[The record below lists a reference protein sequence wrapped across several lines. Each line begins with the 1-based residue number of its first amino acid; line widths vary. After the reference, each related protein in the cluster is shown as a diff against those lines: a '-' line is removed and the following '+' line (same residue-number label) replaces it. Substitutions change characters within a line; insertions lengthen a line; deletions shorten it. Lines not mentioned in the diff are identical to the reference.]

1 MRTKVTLL
9 KRNALR
15 VAVTGAAA
23 VGLATVMAAPALA
36 THAHHLETPG
46 NACVN
51 KGGAGFGTGE
61 THDHSSFHAR
71 VHKGKPGLFAF
82 ERPNN
87 PVSVVGFSTC

>member
-1 MRTKVTLL
+1 MN
-9 KRNALR
+9 RNALR
-15 VAVTGAAA
+15 VVVTAVAAVAFASAAA
-23 VGLATVMAAPALA
+23 SPASA
-36 THAHHLETPG
+36 THAHHLQTPG
-46 NACVN
+46 NTCVN

-61 THDHSSFHAR
+61 AHDDTSFHSR